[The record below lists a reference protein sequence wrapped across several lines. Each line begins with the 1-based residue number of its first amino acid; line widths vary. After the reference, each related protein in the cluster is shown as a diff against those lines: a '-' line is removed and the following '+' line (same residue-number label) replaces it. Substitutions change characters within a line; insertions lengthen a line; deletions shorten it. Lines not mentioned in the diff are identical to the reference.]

1 MFKDSFFRAI
11 IDMPSIIRLPA
22 SRGVEQVRKERN
34 RSNPGGR
41 RRNRGYQIL
50 AMTPP
55 ALNIRDGGVQRRKT
69 FFLTSIKGRR
79 FSGPLFCGP

>member
-50 AMTPP
+50 PDHLRQDVGLSHDTA
-55 ALNIRDGGVQRRKT
+55 RSEHQRR
-69 FFLTSIKGRR
+69 RR
-79 FSGPLFCGP
+79 SEAQNILFD